1 MYDWRIR
8 NNSLNEIVILMGGA
22 ITRQERQKLQNAE
35 AIICSDTSRVPKHVT
50 GSVHEIDQVL
60 FHQIS
65 CELRDAWNLQLMS
78 FAGEVPAVLFTMGGA
93 SRSENSDIIRCLCL
107 LTYAE
112 RQFPLGR
119 ISFVGAGNATRWI
132 TSIGATCSVRHF
144 LTLARCGLISVLKT
158 VWQLNRAFL
167 IWCSCRDIVN
177 QSTSSSLVLSLSK
190 HFGDGGDKYYG
201 TYFNDKSNSDRV
213 ILTGSLGGLQSG
225 SARSQIQ
232 ICRRFRN
239 LENLSVL
246 TDGASPIRLFPLA
259 LGSLRFMARVI
270 FWRNDKTQISRSP
283 NDRIMQLLRLEII
296 NSLHHYVSHAQ
307 LHYKLVNRSVMEDRK
322 KVLTYHFE
330 FPMGRAIASAAHE
343 RSSGKV
349 FGLQHGLISSGKWCY
364 GLVGDMFRSAEFSNL
379 TPDIF
384 LLESEPARHI
394 IGLPKSDVEL
404 VGAVRYDRPMKLRH
418 SSFVDEGEPVI
429 FILLDLHADLNDL
442 QGMLSLAKRFNA
454 GAKIRLRMH
463 PRSVHGRAFRDYIA
477 SKLGEKKSS
486 ISHGKLEDELTNFG
500 PSLVIGQS
508 SSALIECFFAGFP
521 ISIYR
526 NVCNR
531 MILDWFIDTHLA
543 GSDAS
548 MHVKT
553 DDDLD
558 EKISLFIAFNDGL
571 ASRRIAKCFI

>member
-1 MYDWRIR
+1 
-8 NNSLNEIVILMGGA
+8 MGGA

-35 AIICSDTSRVPKHVT
+35 VIICSDNSRVPKHVA

-65 CELRDAWNLQLMS
+65 CELRDEWNKQLMS

-112 RQFPLGR
+112 RQFPLGH
-119 ISFVGAGNATRWI
+119 ISFVGARNATRWL
-132 TSIGATCSVRHF
+132 TSIGATFSVRRF
-144 LTLARCGLISVLKT
+144 LTVARCGLLSVLKT
-158 VWQLNRAFL
+158 VWHLFRAL
-167 IWCSCRDIVN
+167 MIWCCCRDIVN
-177 QSTSSSLVLSLSK
+177 RTTSSRLVLSLSK

-225 SARSQIQ
+225 SARSQAQ
-232 ICRRFRN
+232 ICRRFCN

-246 TDGASPIRLFPLA
+246 TDGASPIRLFSLA
-259 LGSLRFMARVI
+259 WGSLRFMLGVI
-270 FWRNDKTQISRSP
+270 FWRNDKSQISSSP
-283 NDRIMQLLRLEII
+283 NLRIMRLLRLEII
-296 NSLHHYVSHAQ
+296 NTLHHYVSHAQ
-307 LHYKLVNRSVMEDRK
+307 LHYKLVNRSVMEDRR

-330 FPMGRAIASAAHE
+330 FPMGRVIAAAAHE

-349 FGLQHGLISSGKWCY
+349 FGLQHGLISRGKWCY
-364 GLVGDMFRSAEFSNL
+364 GLVGEMFRSTEFSNL

-404 VGAVRYDRPMKLRH
+404 VGAVRYDRPIKLKRTSYFH
-418 SSFVDEGEPVI
+418 GRKPVV
-429 FILLDLHADLNDL
+429 FILLDLHADLDDL
-442 QGMLSLAKRFNA
+442 QGMLSLANRACA
-454 GAKIRLRMH
+454 GAKIRMRFH
-463 PRSVHGRAFRDYIA
+463 PRSIHAQAFRDYIA
-477 SKLGEKKSS
+477 SELGDEEPS
-486 ISHGKLEDELTNFG
+486 ISEGKLEEELETFR

-521 ISIYR
+521 ISVYR

-531 MILDWFIDTHLA
+531 MILDWFIDA
-543 GSDAS
+543 NIESSNAS
-548 MHVKT
+548 IKVKI
-553 DDDLD
+553 DEDL
-558 EKISLFIAFNDGL
+558 EEIISLFIAFNDGL
-571 ASRRIAKCFI
+571 ASRRIAKCFT

>member
-35 AIICSDTSRVPKHVT
+35 AIICSDNSRVPTYVA

-78 FAGEVPAVLFTMGGA
+78 FAEEVPDVLFTMGGA

-112 RQFPLGR
+112 RQFPLGH

-132 TSIGATCSVRHF
+132 ASIGGGRSVRHF
-144 LTLARCGLISVLKT
+144 YTLARCGLTSVLKT
-158 VWQLNRAFL
+158 VWHLFRAL
-167 IWCSCRDIVN
+167 MIWCFCRDIVN
-177 QSTSSSLVLSLSK
+177 RSTSSSLVLSLSK
-190 HFGDGGDKYYG
+190 HFGDDGDKYYG
-201 TYFNDKSNSDRV
+201 TYFNDISNSDRV
-213 ILTGSLGGLQSG
+213 VLTGSLGGLQSG
-225 SARSQIQ
+225 SARSQVQ
-232 ICRRFRN
+232 ICRRFCN
-239 LENLSVL
+239 FENLSVL

-259 LGSLRFMARVI
+259 WGSLRFMASVI
-270 FWRNDKTQISRSP
+270 FWRNDKVQISRSP
-283 NDRIMQLLRLEII
+283 THRIMQLLRLEII
-296 NSLHHYVSHAQ
+296 NNLHHYVSHAQ

-349 FGLQHGLISSGKWCY
+349 FGLQHGLISRGKWCY
-364 GLVGDMFRSAEFSNL
+364 GLVGEMFRSAEFSNL

-394 IGLPKSDVEL
+394 IGLPKSDVKL
-404 VGAVRYDRPMKLRH
+404 IGAVRYDRPIKLRH
-418 SSFVDEGEPVI
+418 NSYLDAEKPVV
-429 FILLDLHADLNDL
+429 FILLDLHADLDDL
-442 QGMLSLAKRFNA
+442 QGMLSLAEHVNA
-454 GAKIRLRMH
+454 GAKIRLRIH
-463 PRSVHGRAFRDYIA
+463 PRSIHTQAFRDYMV
-477 SKLGEKKSS
+477 SELGAEKSS
-486 ISHGKLEDELTNFG
+486 VSDGKLEDELTAFR
-500 PSLVIGQS
+500 PLLVIGQS

-521 ISIYR
+521 ISVYR

-531 MILDWFIDTHLA
+531 MILDWFIDSNLE
-543 GSDAS
+543 GSDVS
-548 MHVKT
+548 MCVKT
-553 DDDLD
+553 NDDLN
-558 EKISLFIAFNDGL
+558 EIISLFIAFNDGL
-571 ASRRIAKCFI
+571 ASRRIAECFT